1 MQVCQ
6 ILKHTQIFSFFIG
19 LFLVLGLEIK
29 SLKKNYVSRDKY
41 GRKIKKSKLKN
52 KCFFLEY
59 TLMFQILGR
68 RINWTQIGISVGDSI
83 QYLLKRHPEIESV
96 CIEAQEPIDL
106 ALQHIHNLAP
116 NLAKIELISN
126 GNIVCDFHS

>member
-41 GRKIKKSKLKN
+41 GREIKKIKAKKQMFFLKN
-52 KCFFLEY
+52 TPECFKF
-59 TLMFQILGR
+59 
-68 RINWTQIGISVGDSI
+68 
-83 QYLLKRHPEIESV
+83 
-96 CIEAQEPIDL
+96 
-106 ALQHIHNLAP
+106 
-116 NLAKIELISN
+116 
-126 GNIVCDFHS
+126 

>member
-1 MQVCQ
+1 
-6 ILKHTQIFSFFIG
+6 
-19 LFLVLGLEIK
+19 
-29 SLKKNYVSRDKY
+29 
-41 GRKIKKSKLKN
+41 
-52 KCFFLEY
+52 
-59 TLMFQILGR
+59 MFQILGR

-126 GNIVCDFHS
+126 GNIVCDFHSWKFRKWSFSHLTYRRAMIKELKVESESPQAKEKCKAS